1 MQKNAAWGLAG
12 LALGVAVALTL
23 PSLAQD
29 ASPAPGTM
37 ERTVT
42 VSGTAT
48 IRSDP
53 DEATVTLGVRTQA
66 LTAEAAMRDNANRM
80 NDVIQAIRGE
90 GVAADDISTA
100 WINLYPQ
107 YDDAGVTIVGYV
119 AENQVY
125 ATVRVM
131 DSIGAVIDAAIEAG
145 ANLSS
150 GITFGLSD
158 ESQGVEDALGDAV
171 TDARSKAEALA
182 EATGAQLGAVIT
194 VVEAGAPAPQPLYR
208 DYALAAED
216 SVGGAPPVE
225 TPTIETQ
232 VGVTVT
238 WELI

>member
-1 MQKNAAWGLAG
+1 MKVNAKWGLAG
-12 LALGVAVALTL
+12 VALGIAVALTL

-29 ASPAPGTM
+29 ASPQPGTM

-48 IRSDP
+48 ITSDP

-80 NDVIQAIRGE
+80 NDVIQAVRRS
-90 GVAADDISTA
+90 GVAADDVATA

-107 YDDAGVTIVGYV
+107 YDDAGVTVVGYV
-119 AENQVY
+119 AENQVN
-125 ATVRVM
+125 ATVRNM
-131 DSIGAVIDAAIEAG
+131 DAIGSVIDAAIGAG

-150 GITFGLSD
+150 GISFGLSD
-158 ESQGVEDALGDAV
+158 SSQGVEGALADAV
-171 TDARSKAEALA
+171 ADARSKAVALA
-182 EATGAQLGAVIT
+182 DAAGAQLGAVVT
-194 VVEAGAPAPQPLYR
+194 VSETGSVQPPIAYR
-208 DYALAAED
+208 DYGVTADAA
-216 SVGGAPPVE
+216 GAPPVE

>member
-1 MQKNAAWGLAG
+1 MKRNTMWGLVG

-29 ASPAPGTM
+29 ASPEPGTM

-66 LTAEAAMRDNANRM
+66 ITAEAAMRDNANRM
-80 NDVIQAIRGE
+80 NDVIQAIRRE
-90 GVAADDISTA
+90 GVAADDIATA
-100 WINLYPQ
+100 WVSLYPQ
-107 YDDAGVTIVGYV
+107 YDDAGITIVGYV

-125 ATVRVM
+125 ATVRNM
-131 DSIGAVIDAAIEAG
+131 DAIGAVIDAAIEAG

-150 GITFGLSD
+150 GITFGLS
-158 ESQGVEDALGDAV
+158 EENAGVEEALADAV
-171 TDARSKAEALA
+171 EDARSKAEALA
-182 EATGAQLGAVIT
+182 DSTGTQLGAVIT
-194 VVEAGAPAPQPLYR
+194 VAEGGGTSPEPLYR
-208 DYALAAED
+208 DYAVAEAAAA
-216 SVGGAPPVE
+216 GAPPIE

-232 VGVTVT
+232 VSVSVT
-238 WELI
+238 WELL

>member
-1 MQKNAAWGLAG
+1 MKRNTTWGLAG
-12 LALGVAVALTL
+12 LALGIAVALTL
-23 PSLAQD
+23 PSIAQD
-29 ASPAPGTM
+29 ASPEPGTM

-53 DEATVTLGVRTQA
+53 DEASVTLGVRTQA

-80 NDVIQAIRGE
+80 NDVIQAIRRE
-90 GVAADDISTA
+90 GVAADDIATA

-125 ATVRVM
+125 ATVRNM
-131 DSIGAVIDAAIEAG
+131 DAIGTVIDAAIEAG

-158 ESQGVEDALGDAV
+158 ENAGVEEALADAV
-171 TDARSKAEALA
+171 EDARSKAEALA
-182 EATGAQLGAVIT
+182 DSTGAQLGAVIT
-194 VVEAGAPAPQPLYR
+194 VVEAGGTSPEPLYR
-208 DYALAAED
+208 DYAVAEAAA
-216 SVGGAPPVE
+216 GGAPPIE

-232 VGVTVT
+232 VSVSVT
-238 WELI
+238 WELL

>member
-1 MQKNAAWGLAG
+1 MKVNAKWGLAG
-12 LALGVAVALTL
+12 VALGVAVALTL

-29 ASPAPGTM
+29 DSPQPGTM
-37 ERTVT
+37 QRTVT

-48 IRSDP
+48 ITSDP

-80 NDVIQAIRGE
+80 NDVIQAVRRA
-90 GVAADDISTA
+90 GVASDDVATA

-107 YDDAGVTIVGYV
+107 YDDAGVTVVGYV
-119 AENQVY
+119 AENQVN
-125 ATVRVM
+125 ATVRNM
-131 DSIGAVIDAAIEAG
+131 DAIGNVIDAAIGAG

-150 GITFGLSD
+150 GISFGLSD
-158 ESQGVEDALGDAV
+158 SSQGVEGALADAV
-171 TDARSKAEALA
+171 ADARSKAVALA
-182 EATGAQLGAVIT
+182 GATDAQLGAVIT
-194 VVEAGAPAPQPLYR
+194 VAESGSVQPPIAYR
-208 DYALAAED
+208 DYGVAAD
-216 SVGGAPPVE
+216 AAGAPPVE